1 MQDPVSQLFMLI
13 EKVAVKAI
21 WSEALIEVGLLS
33 CLYNV
38 FKAEQASRVNHL
50 IRHLFISWLFD
61 IRLAVHMVRPPVY
74 LFKVLCYDLFYL
86 LAIFEDLRVLSFHLS
101 LDS

>member
-1 MQDPVSQLFMLI
+1 MLI
-13 EKVAVKAI
+13 EKIAVKTI
-21 WSEALIEVGLLS
+21 WAEALIEVRLLI
-33 CLYNV
+33 CLYNI
-38 FKAEQASRVNHL
+38 FKTEQASRVNHL

-61 IRLAVHMVRPPVY
+61 IRLAVHMARPPVY

-101 LDS
+101 FDS